1 MRDTELAAF
10 QSEGEEGSEEP
21 QSGQVLPE
29 TPPESLLD
37 GFIPPVKEQTPVAP
51 EHPKCTV
58 QTGDLL
64 VIHVGDEAME
74 YYGFLILEIYA
85 NKLVG
90 INLHNHTYGVRELDS
105 WVEWYEEYDAVRDD
119 SDGDRGA
126 AVRVHHRQHRGVW
139 RHLSRRDLDADQPTG
154 HDGRGRHGLHPD
166 LCR

>member
-37 GFIPPVKEQTPVAP
+37 GFVPPVEERTPVAP
-51 EHPKCTV
+51 EHPTCAI

-64 VIHVGDEAME
+64 AIHVGTEAME
-74 YYGFLILEIYA
+74 YYGFLILGAYA

-90 INLHNHTYGVRELDS
+90 INLHNQTYGVRELDD
-105 WVEWYEEYDAVRDD
+105 WVEWYEEYQEAGDFEAGTKRIYSEVAPVGGQAEGSGPGQTTHVQESEAVE
-119 SDGDRGA
+119 G
-126 AVRVHHRQHRGVW
+126 
-139 RHLSRRDLDADQPTG
+139 
-154 HDGRGRHGLHPD
+154 
-166 LCR
+166 

>member
-10 QSEGEEGSEEP
+10 QSEGEGGSEEP

-29 TPPESLLD
+29 TPPESLLN
-37 GFIPPVKEQTPVAP
+37 GFVPPVEERTPVAP

-105 WVEWYEEYDAVRDD
+105 WVEWYEEYQEAGDFEAGTKRIYSDIAPVGEQSEGSGPVQTTHVQESEAVE
-119 SDGDRGA
+119 G
-126 AVRVHHRQHRGVW
+126 
-139 RHLSRRDLDADQPTG
+139 
-154 HDGRGRHGLHPD
+154 
-166 LCR
+166 

>member
-10 QSEGEEGSEEP
+10 QSEGEEESEDP

-29 TPPESLLD
+29 TAPESLLD
-37 GFIPPVKEQTPVAP
+37 GFIPPVSERVAVAP

-90 INLHNHTYGVRELDS
+90 INLHNQTYGVRELDS
-105 WVEWYEEYDAVRDD
+105 WVEWYEEYQEAGDFDAGTKRIY
-119 SDGDRGA
+119 SDIAPVGEQVEGSES
-126 AVRVHHRQHRGVW
+126 VQTTHVQESETVEG
-139 RHLSRRDLDADQPTG
+139 
-154 HDGRGRHGLHPD
+154 
-166 LCR
+166 